1 MNVKDVVL
9 GMKVV
14 PHDKTTGVSLEYSE
28 VWKRAQKEQKFLYVT
43 GKRIEKG
50 HYIFMLNDK
59 ITDIAE
65 GDFYCARD
73 FEPYEEKIMSDEPE
87 WTKGIICN
95 PYSAEAR
102 ALIGKEVFGTDSFG
116 MMEREYIIGK
126 LTDINNSFLRCPFVV
141 DDMGWR
147 FIKAVPENP
156 VVKEM
161 TVKEICNALGYDV
174 KIKKE

>member
-1 MNVKDVVL
+1 MNVKDVVI

-14 PHDKTTGVSLEYSE
+14 PHDKTTGVSLEYSG
-28 VWKRAQKEQKFLYVT
+28 VWKTAQKEQKFLYVV
-43 GKRIEKG
+43 KKHLEKG

-59 ITDIAE
+59 ITGIAG
-65 GDFYCARD
+65 GDFYCASD

-102 ALIGKEVFGTDSFG
+102 ALIGKEVFRTDSFG
-116 MMEREYIIGK
+116 MMEREHIIGK
-126 LTDINNSFLRCPFVV
+126 LTDINTSFLRFPFVV
-141 DDMGWR
+141 DNMNWK
-147 FIKAVPENP
+147 FIKAAPEKP
-156 VVKEM
+156 MPKEM
-161 TVKEICNALGYDV
+161 TVKEICDALGYDI